1 MFSSDPDRTSVSNPQ
16 LFLEQ
21 LTCASVIEDG
31 ARSVTPVQESSV
43 SAFASDG
50 VRAARVAEVLYLPDI
65 GLQLVDGQM
74 VPLEAIQ
81 NAWRL
86 EFEQRRNFAGRAEAY
101 CNPFETTVVDE
112 EVCILTNLYS
122 RNFSIW
128 IAEELIKVIVLERSG
143 YRGRYFVGARLP
155 EFTMQFMSL
164 LGVPED
170 RILRVVKGPTVFKSV
185 VYVTAIQARTMARYP
200 GPFFALREALLQ
212 AAGQHPSSAR
222 RLWME
227 RRVGVNNAGREV
239 VNAEEVFALIGRY
252 GFEVV
257 DMAAQPLPSQIA
269 LANGAEVISGPHGA
283 AFIHAMFM
291 HQGSTVI
298 ECFSPEFINTNWFGM
313 LQLMQHRY
321 FMIVHKRAHDPYPF
335 GHQIMV
341 DCAHLELTL
350 QSLG

>member
-1 MFSSDPDRTSVSNPQ
+1 MNTTHFTV
-16 LFLEQ
+16 EQ
-21 LTCASVIEDG
+21 LVCASVLDEG
-31 ARSVTPVQESSV
+31 EGRVSTAQELSV

-50 VRAARVAEVLYLPDI
+50 VRAARVADVLYLPDL
-65 GLQLVDGQM
+65 GLQLVDRRL

-86 EFEQRRNFAGRAEAY
+86 GFELRRNFAGKAEVY
-101 CNPFETTVVDE
+101 RRPFETTVVE
-112 EVCILTNLYS
+112 QEVCILTNLYS

-143 YRGRYFVGARLP
+143 YRGRYVIAARLP
-155 EFTMQFMSL
+155 EFAMQCMTM
-164 LGVPED
+164 LGVPEE
-170 RILRVVKGPTVFKSV
+170 RILRDVKGPTVFRSV

-200 GPFFALREALLQ
+200 APFFALREALLQ
-212 AAGQHPSSAR
+212 AAGQAPRSSR

-227 RRVGVNNAGREV
+227 RGVGVNNPGREV

-252 GFEVV
+252 GFEIV
-257 DMAAQPLPSQIA
+257 DMAAQPLASQIA
-269 LANGAEVISGPHGA
+269 LANAAEVISGPHGA
-283 AFIHAMFM
+283 AFVHAMFM
-291 HQGSTVI
+291 PPSSTVI
-298 ECFSPEFINTNWFGM
+298 ECFSPEFINTNWFGI

-350 QSLG
+350 RTLQTRR